1 MFVPSSSSRLQSLA
15 GWILGRFDLN
25 LSKNGGIQ
33 IWRQNKRQLLTWKS
47 QLKVSF
53 ICKGRH
59 ATRKA
64 KNIKNFR
71 RPELV
76 DPRSVARGEGRQVL
90 HHFLLCCVFQVDL
103 DNEVLDHLSKFWGA
117 PAFESVFNFFFL
129 ALAALNLPLRQN
141 KKAKRQKR
149 EFYIVM

>member
-15 GWILGRFDLN
+15 GWILGRFHLN

-33 IWRQNKRQLLTWKS
+33 IWRQNKRQLLTRKS

-53 ICKGRH
+53 ICKRTH

-64 KNIKNFR
+64 KNLKKFR

-76 DPRSVARGEGRQVL
+76 DPRSVARGEGRQVI
-90 HHFLLCCVFQVDL
+90 Q
-103 DNEVLDHLSKFWGA
+103 HLSCF
-117 PAFESVFNFFFL
+117 FVFVL

-141 KKAKRQKR
+141 KKTKRQKR
-149 EFYIVM
+149 EFYIVMSWQFRTLAMFSR

>member
-15 GWILGRFDLN
+15 GWILGRFHLN

-64 KNIKNFR
+64 KNIKTFR

-90 HHFLLCCVFQVDL
+90 Q
-103 DNEVLDHLSKFWGA
+103 HLSRFLTSSFW
-117 PAFESVFNFFFL
+117 PWQL
-129 ALAALNLPLRQN
+129 WTYPWD
-141 KKAKRQKR
+141 KTKRQKDKKESFILWCHGNFALLQCFQD
-149 EFYIVM
+149 EFFFCTF